1 MDVLIENIRIEK
13 LISVVTETAQH
24 LITKNNNQFEIS
36 NMAQGYQIFTD
47 VLKVRQIILNLLSN
61 AAKFTHNGTI
71 TLTIQPFDKWI
82 RFDVSDTGIGIKPE
96 AISTI
101 FNEFIQADVNISRDY
116 GGTGLG
122 LAITRGLCTLL
133 GGTVHVESKPN
144 IGSTF
149 YVKIPS
155 NIGLKISAF

>member
-82 RFDVSDTGIGIKPE
+82 RFDVSDTGIGTHHLPVD
-96 AISTI
+96 S
-101 FNEFIQADVNISRDY
+101 
-116 GGTGLG
+116 
-122 LAITRGLCTLL
+122 LAGEPTKKQ
-133 GGTVHVESKPN
+133 S
-144 IGSTF
+144 
-149 YVKIPS
+149 
-155 NIGLKISAF
+155 